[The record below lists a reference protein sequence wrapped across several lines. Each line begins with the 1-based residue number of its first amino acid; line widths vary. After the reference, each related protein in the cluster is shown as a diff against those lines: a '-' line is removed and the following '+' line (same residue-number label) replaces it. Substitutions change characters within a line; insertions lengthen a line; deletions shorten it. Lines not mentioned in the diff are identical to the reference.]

1 MGHFFLPSKIKVLNF
16 IKRKSWK
23 PASKSPRLFSIFVVS
38 FQVKAQQ
45 TIPLNLKTLK
55 LLRIPRQKHS
65 QLPST
70 LVCLLTLHKQW
81 KKMVSRWSLLIQTP
95 LSGEIRSWRRPPSP
109 WLVRRAT
116 RRIIILYLNITNT
129 SKCFPQYVIFHAITR
144 TRFFIYWSAYLF
156 FNSTILQLGLQN
168 PPDTLR
174 FPSETIRD
182 MLPNWNTY
190 NKSLLQPDQH
200 RRAFIDSALNWQVF
214 HCTKRTLWLFA
225 IEEFCHSLLFDIWA
239 YW

>member
-16 IKRKSWK
+16 IKRERWK
-23 PASKSPRLFSIFVVS
+23 PASKSPRLLSIFVVS
-38 FQVKAQQ
+38 FQVKARQ

-55 LLRIPRQKHS
+55 LLRIPRQKHP

-70 LVCLLTLHKQW
+70 LVCLLNLHKQW
-81 KKMVSRWSLLIQTP
+81 KKMVSRCSLLIQTP

-144 TRFFIYWSAYLF
+144 TRFFIYWSA
-156 FNSTILQLGLQN
+156 
-168 PPDTLR
+168 
-174 FPSETIRD
+174 
-182 MLPNWNTY
+182 
-190 NKSLLQPDQH
+190 
-200 RRAFIDSALNWQVF
+200 
-214 HCTKRTLWLFA
+214 
-225 IEEFCHSLLFDIWA
+225 
-239 YW
+239 